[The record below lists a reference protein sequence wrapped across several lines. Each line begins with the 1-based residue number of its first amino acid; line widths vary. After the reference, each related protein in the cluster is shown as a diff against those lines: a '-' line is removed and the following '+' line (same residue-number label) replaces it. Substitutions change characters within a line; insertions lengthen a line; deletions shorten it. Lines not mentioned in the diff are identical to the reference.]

1 VASSP
6 GIRTF
11 SPILLALAA
20 LTLLFP
26 GTLEAKTLLK
36 ANTVEITPD
45 KTVARGDVHFS
56 HPDWSVNCD
65 YLLVKK
71 GDKIDRLSAKG
82 NVNLRYNEL
91 SVKSDRLT
99 GRFGKEDSSE
109 PTELKF
115 FQASGEFKG
124 LGFRGAELELETD
137 DGEIQNFTLTGD
149 VELSVEKNSKLKGDR
164 ASLSRTKEGWDLEV
178 FGNVEYES
186 DSGLIGAERMSGQT
200 EAGSEKDRV
209 RITKLTGDSVTG
221 QVGLESRNGKGPG
234 LRFNSES
241 ASFKFGTSAI
251 LNRAELSDSTFSSCE
266 PCRIG
271 GGCAYSITSSK
282 VSLIDREFVL
292 AESAR
297 LNAFGLPIWWSPLYF
312 LTTKD
317 VGLPDRPYFPRV
329 GYSINEGLSLRGA
342 VPVFID
348 RHNFGNVVVDY
359 FSREAGLG
367 LGIDYYSGGS
377 DLTGLAEIYGT
388 YRLQGDNYF
397 KLDAEFD
404 SKLTDWLSFSTDI
417 DYQRGTFRGSSHD
430 QNEWSLSLGTEEQ
443 NPGWTVSAARE
454 EKEETNKNTDE
465 EITHTIERYPELSL
479 SWEDPL
485 KLPAKIGLNSSLG
498 YYRENKTNWSRSRSG
513 ARGAFG
519 GEFSLDHSLRNNF
532 TLILDGKASLDQY
545 YETEPGNFLTRAW
558 GKVEPGVRIEGPGVM
573 EVRFNHQVRTGR
585 SPFTFDRIERMDRLT
600 FDFKSSR
607 PRISQTLGFYYDFVP
622 DDGFSDIS
630 YTVNFSRY
638 SLDQTIALDY
648 GVSACFLKSISLKT
662 TYAPGLFEVGISTG
676 YDFSDES
683 ISETTFSL
691 GFAGKKNQL
700 GFKVLTEP
708 PDRWLKEVSTEIY
721 LTAFNNWSFSL
732 NGKYDFQEGKV
743 SSLSYS
749 IHNTLQNCLK
759 LGFRGDK
766 SGVWFDVELVGF

>member
-1 VASSP
+1 MASSP
-6 GIRTF
+6 GIRSF
-11 SPILLALAA
+11 SLILLILGA

-26 GTLEAKTLLK
+26 STLKAKTLLK
-36 ANTVEITPD
+36 ANTVEVTPD
-45 KTVARGDVHFS
+45 KTVARGNVHFS
-56 HPDWSVNCD
+56 HPDWSVYCD
-65 YLLVKK
+65 YLLIKK
-71 GDKIDRLSAKG
+71 GDETDQLSAEG
-82 NVNLRYNEL
+82 NVNLSYDEL
-91 SVKSDRLT
+91 SVKSERLT
-99 GRFGKEDSSE
+99 GRLGKEDSSE

-115 FQASGEFKG
+115 FQASGELEG
-124 LGFRGAELELETD
+124 LGFRGAELELKTD

-149 VELSVEKNSKLKGDR
+149 VELSVEENSKLKGDR
-164 ASLSRTKEGWDLEV
+164 ATLSRVKEGWDLEV
-178 FGNVEYES
+178 SGNAEYES
-186 DSGLIGAERMSGQT
+186 DSGLVGAEQMNGQI
-200 EAGSEKDRV
+200 EAGFEKDRV

-221 QVGLESRNGKGPG
+221 QVELEGPDGKGPG
-234 LRFNSES
+234 LRFDSES
-241 ASFKFGTSAI
+241 ANFEFGTSAI
-251 LNRAELSDSTFSSCE
+251 LNRAELSNSTFSSCE

-271 GGCAYSITSSK
+271 GGCAYSITAND

-292 AESAR
+292 AESAS

-312 LTTKD
+312 LTTRD

-329 GYSINEGLSLRGA
+329 GYSANEGLSLRGA

-377 DLTGLAEIYGT
+377 DLTGLAEIYGA
-388 YRLQGDNYF
+388 YRLRGDNYF

-404 SKLTDWLSFSTDI
+404 SKLTDWLAFKTDI
-417 DYQRGTFRGSSHD
+417 DYQRGTFQGSSYD

-443 NPGWTVSAARE
+443 NPGWSVTAARE
-454 EKEETNKNTDE
+454 EKEETNKNMDE

-485 KLPAKIGLNSSLG
+485 ELPAKTGLNSSLG

-519 GEFSLDHSLRNNF
+519 GELSLHHSLLNNF
-532 TLILDGKASLDQY
+532 TLILDGKASLNQY

-558 GKVEPGVRIEGPGVM
+558 GKVEPGVRIEGPGIV

-607 PRISQTLGFYYDFVP
+607 PGISQTLGFYYDFVP

-638 SLDQTIALDY
+638 SLDQTVTLDY
-648 GVSACFLKSISLKT
+648 DTSAGFLKSVAGKSVFS
-662 TYAPGLFEVGISTG
+662 PGPFEVGFSTG

-691 GFAGKKNQL
+691 GFARGKNQL

-708 PDRWLKEVSTEIY
+708 PDRWLKEVSTEIN
-721 LTAFNNWSFSL
+721 LTAFDNWSFSL
-732 NGKYDFQEGKV
+732 NGKYDFQKGKV
-743 SSLSYS
+743 SGLSYS
-749 IHNTLQNCLK
+749 IHNTLQNCVK